1 MHMSEHQQKLQI
13 AGVNCYN
20 LIYNYQVEVIKVY
33 L

>member
-1 MHMSEHQQKLQI
+1 MSEHQQKLQI

-20 LIYNYQVEVIKVY
+20 FKYNYQVEVIKIY